1 VINRYAPVAL
11 WIQKYDK
18 QNEYLLIA
26 SPDHHGV
33 IHYSLTTKQGTPL
46 SAEYLGSTF
55 YRERP
60 VVARFNWVDD
70 LMEVVKEHGNIL
82 SYHRPERDSVT
93 EEM

>member
-1 VINRYAPVAL
+1 MINRYAPVAL

-18 QNEYLLIA
+18 RNEYLLIA
-26 SPDHHGV
+26 SPDHNAV
-33 IHYSLTTKQGTPL
+33 IHYSLTNKQGTPL
-46 SAEYLGSTF
+46 SAEYLDSTF

-60 VVARFNWVDD
+60 VVVRFNWVDE

-82 SYHRPERDSVT
+82 SYHRPERDSVA